1 MDTDLRGRGF
11 EESED
16 ELPGEE
22 VSQHRA
28 EVLAQRL
35 DGHNL
40 PDGNT
45 AEDAFQQVLLGV
57 EKGHQCC
64 RRGSG
69 RKKCPTL
76 CTMLPPATVSVHNL
90 QTF

>member
-1 MDTDLRGRGF
+1 MAADLRGRGF

-22 VSQHRA
+22 VAQHGA

-35 DGHNL
+35 DGHDL

-45 AEDAFQQVLLGV
+45 AEDAFQQVLLRV

-64 RRGSG
+64 RRGPGGGDTTVFTASS
-69 RKKCPTL
+69 
-76 CTMLPPATVSVHNL
+76 ATVHAHP